1 MSNIT
6 DTDLQQIKEL
16 ISEGFSKINGRFDE
30 VNRQFEQVNERF
42 DRVDGKFEEIK
53 EDLNNLDKRLIKVE
67 TKLEDWK
74 PAIDKIPD
82 LAEKVGELKNW
93 RRTALIVLSALV
105 GASFGWF

>member
-16 ISEGFSKINGRFDE
+16 ISEGFSK
-30 VNRQFEQVNERF
+30 VNERF
-42 DRVDGKFEEIK
+42 DKVDAKFEQVDGRFDEIK

-67 TKLEDWK
+67 TQLEAWK

-105 GASFGWF
+105 GASFGWFLRAGRY